1 MRQKDK
7 RTEPL
12 ACKGQLFMIAETRGK
27 DGLKG
32 QRMGGG
38 EQKTPNLLFS
48 VDVKWQQDSWTWAF
62 G

>member
-1 MRQKDK
+1 
-7 RTEPL
+7 
-12 ACKGQLFMIAETRGK
+12 MIAETRGK

-48 VDVKWQQDSWTWAF
+48 LDVEWQQDSWTWAF